1 MLWLYRGAVLL
12 LLSYLVLKL
21 RSMEKTLMSTV
32 ATITDVNAGLTT
44 LEADVASVKSVSDK
58 LAIDSAEILSEL
70 KNLQNQPN
78 PDLTNVVARQTALS
92 ASLQSIATSLT
103 AVDAADVALIPPAPP
118 APPTP
123 PAAPAV

>member
-21 RSMEKTLMSTV
+21 HSMEKTLMSTA

-44 LEADVASVKSVSDK
+44 LEADVASVKAVTDK

-92 ASLQSIATSLT
+92 ASLQSIAASLT

-118 APPTP
+118 TP